1 MQKKTLLVIVEGPT
15 AVGKTDIG
23 IELAKWFKSE
33 IISADSRQFYKELN
47 IGTAKQ
53 TPLQLSTVPHHFVN
67 NLSVFDYYNVF
78 MFDEEVQLFL
88 TQFFKQNTICFMVG
102 GSGMYIDAVC
112 NGIDSIP
119 DIATDI
125 REELNALFKEKGI
138 EYLQNEVHNI
148 DIEYYNTVDIC
159 NPARLIRAIEVFR
172 QTGKTYSSFRQNGRK
187 ERPYRILKIAL
198 DRSRDELYA
207 RINQRTEIMIAEG
220 LETEA
225 MQWNEHR
232 KLNALQTVGYKEIF
246 DYFDGKND
254 LTKTIDLIKQNTR
267 RYAKKQVTWFNK
279 DKETKWIHAENIE
292 EMIRLIQKSI

>member
-1 MQKKTLLVIVEGPT
+1 MQNKPLLVIIEGPT
-15 AVGKTDIG
+15 AVGKTDVG

-53 TPLQLSTVPHHFVN
+53 TPFQLSAVPHHFVN
-67 NLSVFDYYNVF
+67 TLSVFDYYNVF
-78 MFDEEVQLFL
+78 MYDEEVQIFL
-88 TQFFKQNTICFMVG
+88 TQFFKQNNICFMVG

-119 DIATDI
+119 DIDNAI
-125 REELNALFKEKGI
+125 REELNQQFKIKGL
-138 EYLQNEVHNI
+138 EYLQNELLNI
-148 DIEYYNTVDIC
+148 DIDYYNKVDIC

-172 QTGKTYSSFRQNGRK
+172 QTGMTYSSFRHNGRK

-207 RINQRTEIMIAEG
+207 RINQRTEIMISEG
-220 LETEA
+220 LEQEA
-225 MQWNEHR
+225 FQWNEHR

-246 DYFDGKND
+246 DYFDNKND
-254 LTKTIDLIKQNTR
+254 LSRTIELIKQNTR
-267 RYAKKQVTWFNK
+267 HYAKKQITWFNK
-279 DKETKWIHAENIE
+279 DKESKWIHAENIDN
-292 EMIRLIQKSI
+292 MIRSIEENI

>member
-1 MQKKTLLVIVEGPT
+1 MQNKPLLVIIEGPT
-15 AVGKTDIG
+15 AVGKTEVG

-53 TPLQLSTVPHHFVN
+53 SADQLTTIPHHFVN
-67 NLSVFDYYNVF
+67 SLSVFDYYNVF
-78 MFDEEVQLFL
+78 MYDEEVQIFL
-88 TQFFKQNTICFMVG
+88 TQFFKHNTICFMVG

-119 DIATDI
+119 DIDIEI
-125 REELNALFKEKGI
+125 REELNQLFKIKGI
-138 EYLQNEVHNI
+138 EYLQAELLNI

-172 QTGKTYSSFRQNGRK
+172 QTGMTYSSFRHNGRK

-198 DRSRDELYA
+198 DRSREELYA
-207 RINQRTEIMIAEG
+207 RINQRTEIMISEG
-220 LETEA
+220 LELEA
-225 MQWNEHR
+225 MQWNNHR

-246 DYFDGKND
+246 DYVDGKYD
-254 LTKTIDLIKQNTR
+254 LIKTIDLIKQNTR
-267 RYAKKQVTWFNK
+267 HYAKKQVTWFKK
-279 DKETKWIHAENIE
+279 DKETNWIHAENLD
-292 EMIRLIQKSI
+292 EMIRLIQQNI